1 MRGPGSAGRNL
12 EGRGWR
18 PAGNSWQWSSA
29 PSPKSCGLCGDQYPS
44 TPVGGGGQVR
54 ELLARVLQSLGSWT
68 EQRASPPPGGD
79 ASHKSQGQPKPQ
91 PRSKPQG
98 VAEMQHPNSNR
109 LYGTANFREVAKQ
122 DREAVPC
129 PISAAEG
136 LKILRDSRPLG
147 TGGRRGRASR
157 PAGNTRRR
165 GSRRIATAARGAPP
179 TDGDHPNRAA
189 TWRPRAWR
197 AHPRIQRYAKQTRR
211 AARLAGKLHRRR
223 WRGVYSE

>member
-1 MRGPGSAGRNL
+1 
-12 EGRGWR
+12 
-18 PAGNSWQWSSA
+18 
-29 PSPKSCGLCGDQYPS
+29 
-44 TPVGGGGQVR
+44 
-54 ELLARVLQSLGSWT
+54 
-68 EQRASPPPGGD
+68 
-79 ASHKSQGQPKPQ
+79 
-91 PRSKPQG
+91 
-98 VAEMQHPNSNR
+98 MQHPNSNR

-179 TDGDHPNRAA
+179 TDGDHPEPCRNLATSRMAGAPSNTAVCKADAEGGTASGKAA
-189 TWRPRAWR
+189 PKAVER
-197 AHPRIQRYAKQTRR
+197 RILRVNLLKRR
-211 AARLAGKLHRRR
+211 AALERPRHGNRRLSPDAN
-223 WRGVYSE
+223 